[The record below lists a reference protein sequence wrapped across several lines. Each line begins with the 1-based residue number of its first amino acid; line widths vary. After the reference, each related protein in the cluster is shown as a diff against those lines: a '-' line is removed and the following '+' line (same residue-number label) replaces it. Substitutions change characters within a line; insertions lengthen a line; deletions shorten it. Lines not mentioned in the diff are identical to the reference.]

1 MKRLFSLTAL
11 ILCIVM
17 MLSLMPLGVSAAEF
31 AGDDRIVIV
40 LDPGHGTAGPANEYN
55 FSEGAF
61 NMRTA
66 RYMKAALEANSSF
79 VVYMTNEAENV
90 NLSFYERVSMADSV
104 NADLIIS
111 VHYNASEANVE
122 LRGMEAW
129 ASVLPKFAMD
139 DLATMCIEYATA
151 AVPEIPGRGVYHR
164 KDSAG
169 FYWNETYQWDVQGD
183 ASSGVLSDHYSMIT
197 YGAKFGIPTFIIEEL
212 FLTNPADVALATDA
226 NIKAVAEAQAQAI
239 IDYYTGHEH
248 TYGEL
253 QTDIP
258 LSCVSAGKQSRHCT
272 VCGHRKDVSTVADT
286 PDPDG
291 HFYQPVDMND
301 LKGAWYCVYTRSLKE
316 KAKLNIEEHTGD
328 SLEGIDMPTPVPPAE
343 ALPTPPVAEPPS
355 TPPTGEDGH
364 EHKYKITGGFE
375 VTGGRTGLAVY
386 TCSVCGH
393 KYSETLYAT
402 YDCEKNG
409 HVLMPY
415 SLVGWEY
422 LPEGFVLPYVD
433 VATTCEGEGKKYSF
447 CMVCSYAG
455 DDIEAPFGHTLE
467 EINRVE
473 PTCKDEGTV
482 EYNCTVC
489 NKRVA
494 EKIPAIGHDMK
505 VVEEIAATS
514 DKEGKRVE
522 SCSVC
527 GHTET
532 VVIPMLPVDVTEPA
546 DVETTEASTAVTVEE
561 EKKIDLPL
569 PVIAVI
575 VLVILFV
582 AAILIV
588 PVIIRRRKATIVP
601 EVMDFADGETEP
613 ETENDAP
620 VADEKDAPVVD
631 EKDKELMSS
640 VIPEIAQ
647 VVEAEP
653 VGAGFS
659 LEKIEIPVDAEDNRG
674 SDTPR
679 EDALEA
685 LKLSF
690 SELEESEENKEIEE

>member
-1 MKRLFSLTAL
+1 VKRLFSLTAL
-11 ILCIVM
+11 MLCIVM
-17 MLSLMPLGVSAAEF
+17 MLSMIPVGVSAAEF
-31 AGDDRIVIV
+31 TGDDRIVIV
-40 LDPGHGTAGPANEYN
+40 LDPGHGTQGVSDETNKN
-55 FSEGAF
+55 EGAY

-79 VVYMTNEAENV
+79 VVYMTNEADNV

-111 VHYNASEANVE
+111 VHYNASDTNPD

-129 ASVLPKFAMD
+129 SSVLPRFAMD
-139 DLATMCIEYATA
+139 DLATMCIEYATE
-151 AVPEIPGRGVYHR
+151 AVPEITGKGVYHR
-164 KDSAG
+164 EDKAG

-183 ASSGVLSDHYSMIT
+183 ASGGILSDHYSMIT

-212 FLTNPADVALATDA
+212 FLTNAADVALATDE
-226 NIKAVAEAQAQAI
+226 NIKAIAEAQAQAI

-248 TYGEL
+248 TYGEV

-272 VCGHRKDVSTVADT
+272 LCGHRKDVSTIADA

-291 HFYQPVDMND
+291 HFYQPVDIND

-316 KAKLNIEEHTGD
+316 KAKLDIEEHTGD
-328 SLEGIDMPTPVPPAE
+328 SLEGIDIPTPVPPPE
-343 ALPTPPVAEPPS
+343 TLPTPSDPEEPD
-355 TPPTGEDGH
+355 TEPPTGEDGH

-375 VTGGRTGLAVY
+375 VTGGNNGSAVY

-393 KYSETLYAT
+393 KYTETLYPS

-433 VATTCEGEGKKYSF
+433 VATTCDSEGKKYSF

-455 DDIEAPFGHTLE
+455 DDIEPPFGHTLV

-473 PTCKDEGTV
+473 PTCKDEGTI

-494 EKIPAIGHDMK
+494 VKLSALGHDMK
-505 VVEEIAATS
+505 VVEEVAATV
-514 DKEGKRVE
+514 DTEGKRVE

-527 GHTET
+527 SRTRT
-532 VVIPMLPVDVTEPA
+532 VILPKLTAEGTDDPLVTEPT
-546 DVETTEASTAVTVEE
+546 DVKPTEASTYKEADVTAEE
-561 EKKIDLPL
+561 EKQIDLPL
-569 PVIAVI
+569 PIIAFI

-588 PVIIRRRKATIVP
+588 PVIIRRRRAKIVP
-601 EVMDFADGETEP
+601 EVMEFTEETVAP
-613 ETENDAP
+613 EELP
-620 VADEKDAPVVD
+620 VED
-631 EKDKELMSS
+631 EKDKEIMSS

-647 VVEAEP
+647 VVESESSD
-653 VGAGFS
+653 AGFS
-659 LEKIEIPVDAEDNRG
+659 LEKIEIPVDSEDPNKE
-674 SDTPR
+674 DTPR

-690 SELEESEENKEIEE
+690 SEGEKTEETEE